1 MIIVNKALPAA
12 YYCCGVSS
20 MRERKEERLE
30 SVVGIDLGQ
39 SERGEEAP
47 MGRSVGLLCVA
58 RCLESDE
65 TRCTINESEIE
76 LVRAGRQFTR

>member
-1 MIIVNKALPAA
+1 
-12 YYCCGVSS
+12 

-30 SVVGIDLGQ
+30 SVVGIDLGR

-58 RCLESDE
+58 WCMESDE
-65 TRCTINESEIE
+65 TRRTVNESEIE